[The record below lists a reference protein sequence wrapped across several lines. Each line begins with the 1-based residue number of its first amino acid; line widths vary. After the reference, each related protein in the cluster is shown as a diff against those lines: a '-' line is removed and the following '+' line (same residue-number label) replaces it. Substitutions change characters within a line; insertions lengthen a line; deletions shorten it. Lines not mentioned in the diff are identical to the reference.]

1 MKLNVVIVNYNV
13 KYYVAQCLTSLQRA
27 LKGID
32 AEVWVVDNH
41 SADGSVDYLRARF
54 PQVHVVACKH
64 NLGFARANNIALRNG
79 QSEYVLLLNPDTVV
93 SENSIAE
100 ALRFMDAHPKAG
112 GLGVRMMNA
121 AGADARES
129 RRGLPDPLTAFYKM
143 TGLCAR
149 FPSNHVLG
157 HYYMGWLPWNEA
169 SQIEVI
175 SGACFMLRRSAL
187 TEIGLL
193 DEDFFMYGEDIDLS
207 YRLLKKGYENWYL
220 PVRVLHYKGESTQKS
235 SFRYVHVFYEAMLIF
250 FRKHYGH
257 MSFLLGIPIKTAIY
271 VKAFIAFSGM
281 QMLRLRKSL
290 GFFTPYHEEEL
301 SYCFL
306 VADAARPECERIAMD
321 NGVEAH
327 FYACD
332 SKVLANGHR
341 DLALPKGRKVCIVY
355 DNSLFSYGKALDI
368 FGSYYQPNI
377 EVGFYDSST
386 QMVITQ
392 QGILK

>member
-1 MKLNVVIVNYNV
+1 
-13 KYYVAQCLTSLQRA
+13 
-27 LKGID
+27 
-32 AEVWVVDNH
+32 
-41 SADGSVDYLRARF
+41 
-54 PQVHVVACKH
+54 
-64 NLGFARANNIALRNG
+64 
-79 QSEYVLLLNPDTVV
+79 
-93 SENSIAE
+93 
-100 ALRFMDAHPKAG
+100 
-112 GLGVRMMNA
+112 
-121 AGADARES
+121 
-129 RRGLPDPLTAFYKM
+129 
-143 TGLCAR
+143 
-149 FPSNHVLG
+149 
-157 HYYMGWLPWNEA
+157 
-169 SQIEVI
+169 
-175 SGACFMLRRSAL
+175 
-187 TEIGLL
+187 
-193 DEDFFMYGEDIDLS
+193 
-207 YRLLKKGYENWYL
+207 
-220 PVRVLHYKGESTQKS
+220 
-235 SFRYVHVFYEAMLIF
+235 
-250 FRKHYGH
+250 